1 MAEYHA
7 AAWAVGGCAIYVSD
21 KPENHDFDLLR
32 KLVFPDGSILRAKLP
47 ERQTALSLLQKF
59 RAMEASRA
67 CWYFLARSP
76 TSSTSSPTTT
86 TPRTRSLPAPSCS
99 FICPAQSYIPT
110 ATVAV
115 EIEML
120 PSSCFCLSIES
131 NCPENE

>member
-1 MAEYHA
+1 MLFSVELRLRMSRERNL
-7 AAWAVGGCAIYVSD
+7 IKSNSD

-47 ERQTALSLLQKF
+47 GRQTTLPLSRKF

-86 TPRTRSLPAPSCS
+86 TPRTRCS
-99 FICPAQSYIPT
+99 AL
-110 ATVAV
+110 AHV
-115 EIEML
+115 
-120 PSSCFCLSIES
+120 
-131 NCPENE
+131 

>member
-7 AAWAVGGCAIYVSD
+7 AAWAIDGCAIYVSD

-47 ERQTALSLLQKF
+47 GRQTALPLSRKF
-59 RAMEASRA
+59 RVMEASRA

-86 TPRTRSLPAPSCS
+86 TPRTSRCFSLAH
-99 FICPAQSYIPT
+99 
-110 ATVAV
+110 V
-115 EIEML
+115 
-120 PSSCFCLSIES
+120 
-131 NCPENE
+131 